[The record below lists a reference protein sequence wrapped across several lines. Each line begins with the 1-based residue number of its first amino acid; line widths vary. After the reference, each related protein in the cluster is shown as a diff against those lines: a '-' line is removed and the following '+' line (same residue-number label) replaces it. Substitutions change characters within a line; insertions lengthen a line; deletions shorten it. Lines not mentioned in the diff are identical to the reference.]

1 MSKYK
6 RLLVAIDLAA
16 GADVVMKTAIELG
29 RALQAELHIV
39 HVHKIHAGNLLEGGM
54 ADAGLLAAQ
63 EIADLELQLERFTA
77 QFAESGINITTDV
90 YSGEPYLEI
99 NQAVDKT
106 GADMIV
112 MGTHGR
118 TGVAHLVLGSVAENV
133 LRHARVPVISIRC
146 RQQ

>member
-16 GADVVMKTAIELG
+16 GSDVVMKTAMELG
-29 RALQAELHIV
+29 RALQAELHVI

-54 ADAGLLAAQ
+54 ADAGVLAAQ
-63 EIADLELQLERFTA
+63 EIADLELQLERFAA
-77 QFAESGINITTDV
+77 QFAESGITITTDI

-99 NQAVDKT
+99 IQAVDKS

-146 RQQ
+146 HR

>member
-16 GADVVMKTAIELG
+16 GSDVVMKTAMELG
-29 RALQAELHIV
+29 RALLAELHVI

-54 ADAGLLAAQ
+54 ADAGVLAAQ
-63 EIADLELQLERFTA
+63 EIADLELQLERFAA

-99 NQAVDKT
+99 NQAVDKS

-146 RQQ
+146 YG

>member
-16 GADVVMKTAIELG
+16 GSDEVMKTAMELG
-29 RALQAELHIV
+29 RALQAELHVI

-54 ADAGLLAAQ
+54 ADAGVLAAQ
-63 EIADLELQLERFTA
+63 EIADLELQLERFAA
-77 QFAESGINITTDV
+77 QFAESGITITTDI

-99 NQAVDKT
+99 IQAVDKS

-146 RQQ
+146 HR